1 MGEHLGA
8 MGSPLEAYPNFAWH
22 TDRQKV
28 LRLDIRYNHL
38 TNRLITLIL
47 ITTTASFCNC
57 YNTDF
62 SVMGVSIS
70 GNTDSGIHPIL
81 HSCNLHLIHFIVS
94 FDLRTQLYVLVLT
107 ATEYLIKYI
116 FLVLKRALAKC
127 KIENFSFQTRILQF
141 LARNWMHRK
150 PFDLL
155 ILETNY
161 NFIN

>member
-1 MGEHLGA
+1 M
-8 MGSPLEAYPNFAWH
+8 YVF
-22 TDRQKV
+22 
-28 LRLDIRYNHL
+28 NHL
-38 TNRLITLIL
+38 ANKLITLIL
-47 ITTTASFCNC
+47 TTTASFCNC

-81 HSCNLHLIHFIVS
+81 HSCNLDLVHFIVA
-94 FDLRTQLYVLVLT
+94 FDNCMNVLT

>member
-1 MGEHLGA
+1 MYFPNVKYCSSL
-8 MGSPLEAYPNFAWH
+8 MPLDVF
-22 TDRQKV
+22 
-28 LRLDIRYNHL
+28 NHL
-38 TNRLITLIL
+38 ANKLITLIL
-47 ITTTASFCNC
+47 TTTASFCNC

-81 HSCNLHLIHFIVS
+81 HSCNLDLIHFIVS
-94 FDLRTQLYVLVLT
+94 FDLRTKLYVLVLT

-141 LARNWMHRK
+141 LARN
-150 PFDLL
+150 
-155 ILETNY
+155 
-161 NFIN
+161 